1 MAFEKEEEEV
11 EYSTFSV
18 SVGVDRK
25 RSDNNYGSNG
35 RNYHLTLGGTLDPM
49 IDSPMQVL
57 SDTRDLLMELARES
71 MTGVSVR
78 AENIQAAIDG
88 KHVRVPAP
96 KGPDGG
102 RMNTASQ
109 VEAHLQ
115 REAYQVEADLE
126 QTEYRRR
133 QDR

>member
-1 MAFEKEEEEV
+1 M

-25 RSDNNYGSNG
+25 RSDNNYGSTG
-35 RNYHLTLGGTLDPM
+35 RNFHLTLGGTLDPM

-57 SDTRDLLMELARES
+57 SDTRDLLIELARES

-78 AENIQAAIDG
+78 ADAIQAAIDG

-96 KGPDGG
+96 RDEGGG

-109 VEAHLQ
+109 VEAHLE
-115 REAYQVEADLE
+115 REG
-126 QTEYRRR
+126 
-133 QDR
+133 